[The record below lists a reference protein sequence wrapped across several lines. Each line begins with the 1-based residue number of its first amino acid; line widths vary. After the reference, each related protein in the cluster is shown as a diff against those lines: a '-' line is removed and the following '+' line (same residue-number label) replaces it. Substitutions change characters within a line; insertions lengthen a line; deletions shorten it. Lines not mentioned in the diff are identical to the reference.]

1 VVKTSLTVLFHVKK
15 NTKLFLSF
23 TSGPCKMIA
32 PFFAQLATKYPN
44 AIFSKVDV
52 DQVKEVAAACK
63 VTSM

>member
-1 VVKTSLTVLFHVKK
+1 
-15 NTKLFLSF
+15 
-23 TSGPCKMIA
+23 MIA